1 MTAIPTARR
10 PLPTVTSA
18 ADDLVDGLRQWDLW
32 GRLAWL
38 EIKRRYRRTTIGPF
52 WSAISLAALV
62 MALGGV
68 GVGLW
73 NQQSKDYLPFLAAGM
88 VVWVMMSNVLNEAC
102 TLFTASTSLFRQMR
116 FNYSVLAYAL
126 VYRNFIV
133 FAHNMLVYVVIF
145 LIFSPGKFGAAMLLA
160 VPGIALTL
168 VNSVWIALLLGIFC
182 LRFRD
187 LQQMIGTLVQIAM
200 FVTPIFWPPENLKGV
215 MRVVYVDLNPLYHL
229 ITIVRAPL
237 LGEVPSAE
245 VYLATALITVVG
257 CTVTYACFG
266 YFRKRI
272 AYWS

>member
-1 MTAIPTARR
+1 
-10 PLPTVTSA
+10 VTSA
-18 ADDLVDGLRQWDLW
+18 AEDLAGGLRQWELW

-52 WSAISLAALV
+52 WSAISLAVLV

-88 VVWVMMSNVLNEAC
+88 VVLVMMSNVLNESC
-102 TLFTASTSLFRQMR
+102 TLFTASTNLFRKMR

-133 FAHNMLVYVVIF
+133 FAHNMLVYVVIV
-145 LIFSPGKFGAAMLLA
+145 LIFSPGKLGAATLLA
-160 VPGIALTL
+160 LPGMALVL
-168 VNSVWIALLLGIFC
+168 ANSVWIALLLGIFC

-187 LQQMIGTLVQIAM
+187 LQQMISTLVQIAM
-200 FVTPIFWPPENLKGV
+200 FVTPIFWPPESLTGI
-215 MRVVYVDLNPLYHL
+215 MHVVYVDLNPLYHL

-245 VYLATALITVVG
+245 VYLVTALITVVG
-257 CTVTYACFG
+257 CAVTYVCFRF
-266 YFRKRI
+266 FRKRI